1 MALLSNGA
9 IGVDVERTRSSLDHF
24 ARDDDF
30 LDARQVEHG
39 LDQDAL
45 QDGTQASRAGLVL
58 DRLAGD
64 RAARLVGEVRSMF
77 SISNSRRYCSTYALL
92 GSVRIFFSEVSSR
105 SSSVATTG

>member
-9 IGVDVERTRSSLDHF
+9 IGVDVERTRGSLDHF

-30 LDARQVEHG
+30 LDALEARQVEHG

-45 QDGTQASRAGLVL
+45 QDKTQASRAGLVL

-64 RAARLVGEVRSMF
+64 RAARLVGEGQVDVLHLEQPLVLFHQRVVG
-77 SISNSRRYCSTYALL
+77 IGEDLL
-92 GSVRIFFSEVSSR
+92 
-105 SSSVATTG
+105 